1 MIFWVVW
8 LLWIGITYYISLPAI
23 NLHSMEFWFYLIIVV
38 LLPLAIA
45 LAIRQSA
52 INISKSGIQ
61 IEKGLFGKASKIVF
75 GVIALSLVILGLNAV
90 FSAKIF
96 HAKRYASILNIQEK
110 EFTEDIDQS
119 TALSKIALA
128 TAGFSSRNIA
138 SLSESNLSTIVLT
151 SVLPSFAL
159 V

>member
-96 HAKRYASILNIQEK
+96 HAKRYASILNIQERSLPRTLTK
-110 EFTEDIDQS
+110 APPCRKSPLWTPAAPFAWATE
-119 TALSKIALA
+119 
-128 TAGFSSRNIA
+128 
-138 SLSESNLSTIVLT
+138 SLVVWQNW
-151 SVLPSFAL
+151 
-159 V
+159 